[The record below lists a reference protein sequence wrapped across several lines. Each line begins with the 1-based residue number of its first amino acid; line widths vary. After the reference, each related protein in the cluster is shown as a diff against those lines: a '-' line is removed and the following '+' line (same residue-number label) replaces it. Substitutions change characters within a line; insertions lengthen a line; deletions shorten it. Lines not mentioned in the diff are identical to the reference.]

1 MMEQRAMLRSEPEL
15 DALVEPSPEPV
26 VVTPGQP
33 LVTVCGAALEQ
44 GERVLFFARARHV
57 RSRVIYALLGV
68 LLTPLLVGIAFL
80 VYGILYER
88 WNLRFVAVTSRRVI
102 VQRGARPARWLRLAD
117 VTDVRAKRGKA
128 AGVAAAPAPA
138 AALPSESAP
147 AEKTDIKHWVGAN
160 AIIVQG
166 PKGALS
172 IDQSIR
178 PELLGPAVANAV
190 WTEGYVD
197 RVPAVVHPS

>member
-1 MMEQRAMLRSEPEL
+1 MMERRAMLTSEPDL
-15 DALVEPSPEPV
+15 DALVEPPPEPV
-26 VVTPGQP
+26 AVTPGQP

-68 LLTPLLVGIAFL
+68 LLAPLLVGIAFL
-80 VYGILYER
+80 VYAVFYER
-88 WNLRFVAVTSRRVI
+88 WNLRFVAVTNRRVL
-102 VQRGARPARWLRLAD
+102 VQRGARSARSLRLTD
-117 VTDVRAKRGKA
+117 VTEVRAKRRKGE
-128 AGVAAAPAPA
+128 G
-138 AALPSESAP
+138 EP
-147 AEKTDIKHWVGAN
+147 AEKTDARHWLGAE

-172 IDQSIR
+172 IDASVR
-178 PELLGPAVANAV
+178 PDLLGPAVANAV

-197 RVPAVVHPS
+197 RVPAVVHPA